1 MVSLLKFNSILYL
14 TNRKVLFSTLALV
27 FFLVLGLS
35 SLHIS
40 ELNEDGISKS
50 FILEVDILFDYF
62 NFFVIVLFPFLFLFF
77 LNLDSKADLNERI
90 NAIPYTKNMQIYAK
104 LLVYLGVLCILIICF
119 LSILEWKCYIKNVE
133 SVASGVVRKNLFIYF
148 VFTIPYMYFIISL
161 FYYFKNFIVLLILH
175 FSLSIFGF
183 FETFFWLPNS
193 WGSHVVHGN
202 LFSALGINLTFYVLH
217 PINFFYLFFVIF
229 IIVIEVFNRTF
240 QNDKS

>member
-14 TNRKVLFSTLALV
+14 NSRRVLLSTLALI
-27 FFLVLGLS
+27 FFLVLGLT
-35 SLHIS
+35 SLHIT
-40 ELNEDGISKS
+40 ELNEDGINKS

-62 NFFVIVLFPFLFLFF
+62 NFFVLALFPFLFLFF
-77 LNLDSKADLNERI
+77 LNLDSKEDLNERI
-90 NAIPYTKNMQIYAK
+90 NSIPFTKNMQIYAK
-104 LLVYLGVLCILIICF
+104 LFVYLGILGILIICF

-133 SVASGVVRKNLFIYF
+133 SAACDIVRKNLFIYS

-161 FYYFKNFIVLLILH
+161 FYYLKNFTVLLIVH
-175 FSLSIFGF
+175 FFLSIFGF
-183 FETFFWLPNS
+183 FDTFFWLPNS
-193 WGSHVVHGN
+193 WGNHVVHGN
-202 LFSALGINLTFYVLH
+202 LFSALGINLTFYVFH